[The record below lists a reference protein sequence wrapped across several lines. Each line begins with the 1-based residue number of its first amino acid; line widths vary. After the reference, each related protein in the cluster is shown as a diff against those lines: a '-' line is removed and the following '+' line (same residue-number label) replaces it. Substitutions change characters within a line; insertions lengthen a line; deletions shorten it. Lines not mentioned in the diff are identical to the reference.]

1 MPYFVNPLTFESPSL
16 TASRP
21 SVLSPHLSFSIVEGL
36 LIVFS
41 PNQVVKREERSVQPL
56 LGFIIPLGF
65 HIELNTSQVTGIKL
79 KEQTEEEKG
88 SDFSGRISFQ
98 KHGLWEAR
106 HEFKIPFSPF
116 FVILFFKVFLE
127 YS

>member
-1 MPYFVNPLTFESPSL
+1 MPYFVNSLTFESPSL

-21 SVLSPHLSFSIVEGL
+21 SVLSPLLRFSIVEGL

-65 HIELNTSQVTGIKL
+65 HIELNTNQVIGIKL
-79 KEQTEEEKG
+79 KEQTEKEKG
-88 SDFSGRISFQ
+88 SD
-98 KHGLWEAR
+98 
-106 HEFKIPFSPF
+106 
-116 FVILFFKVFLE
+116 
-127 YS
+127 